1 MEYAK
6 EVIEFIAITA
16 DLVGLTILLIGALKF
31 LGSYVAFEFKKL
43 FGRDCAIQIRK
54 LRLPLGSYILLSLEF
69 MIISDIIH
77 STLSRTVDDFLLLAL
92 LVAIRTAIGF
102 FLGQDLKETKEQQ

>member
-1 MEYAK
+1 MESTK
-6 EVIEFIAITA
+6 EALEFVAISA
-16 DLVGLTILLIGALKF
+16 DLAGLAILLIGAFKF
-31 LGSYVAFEFKKL
+31 LGSYVAFEFKGFL
-43 FGRDCAIQIRK
+43 GRDCATQIQN

-77 STLSRTVDDFLLLAL
+77 SALSRTLDDFLLLGL

-102 FLGQDLKETKEQQ
+102 FLSQELKETREER